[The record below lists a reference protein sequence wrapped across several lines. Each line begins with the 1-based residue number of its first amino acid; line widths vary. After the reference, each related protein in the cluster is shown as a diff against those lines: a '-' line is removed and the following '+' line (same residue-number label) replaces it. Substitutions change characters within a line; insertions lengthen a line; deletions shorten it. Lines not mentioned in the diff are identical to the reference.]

1 MKNILLILLFPF
13 AGFAQ
18 VKTPLIAEGSGNA
31 LYISHTAGPKENM
44 YSIGRI
50 YNISPRL
57 IAPFNNV
64 ALEDGIKIGQ
74 VLRIPLTEINF
85 SKEGNAVAGEVLVPV
100 HNRSGGKN
108 VVIGYL
114 KVNPELSSLA
124 SLAVK
129 PTGQT
134 VEPKKET
141 PPPPPPPVV
150 VKEEPKAPVVV
161 KEESKPVKQEPVAKK
176 GEGFNGGIFR
186 SIYRDSGKQESGTAG
201 MFKSTSGW
209 EDGKYYC
216 LHNKAQAGTII
227 KVTNKANGRSV
238 YAKVLDVIPD
248 IKQNEGMVLRISN
261 AAANE
266 LGAGIENF
274 DCLINY

>member
-1 MKNILLILLFPF
+1 MKNLLLILLFPL
-13 AGFAQ
+13 AGVAQ
-18 VKTPLIAEGSGNA
+18 VKTPLIAEGSAGA

-50 YNISPRL
+50 YNISPRI

-74 VLRIPLTEINF
+74 VIKVPLTEINY
-85 SKEGNAVAGEVLVPV
+85 SKEGNALAGEVLVPV
-100 HNRSGGKN
+100 HTRSGN
-108 VVIGYL
+108 RNTVIGYL

-129 PTGQT
+129 PAAKP
-134 VEPKKET
+134 VSEPKKES
-141 PPPPPPPVV
+141 PVV
-150 VKEEPKAPVVV
+150 VKEEPKPVVQ
-161 KEESKPVKQEPVAKK
+161 KEEVKQPVKQPEPVATK
-176 GEGFNGGIFR
+176 GDGFNGGAFR
-186 SIYRDSGKQESGTAG
+186 SLFRDSGKQESGTAG

-227 KVTNKANGRSV
+227 KVTNRANGRSV

-248 IKQNEGMVLRISN
+248 IKQNEGMALRISN
-261 AAANE
+261 AAASE

-274 DCLINY
+274 DCTINY